1 VDHIQWATAAFSLFL
16 LRGTPDAWHE
26 QAEARGK
33 DDRMDLTTIVTWII
47 FGAIVGVIAR
57 FLMPGRDPMSWPAT
71 IVLGIVGSFVGGY
84 LAQLLFAGNASL
96 PAPSAGWIGSII
108 GALVVLA
115 IYRYT
120 QGRRVTV

>member
-1 VDHIQWATAAFSLFL
+1 
-16 LRGTPDAWHE
+16 
-26 QAEARGK
+26 
-33 DDRMDLTTIVTWII
+33 MDLTTIVTWII

-57 FLMPGRDPMSWPAT
+57 FLMPGRDPMGWIAT

-84 LAQLLFAGNASL
+84 LGQILFAGNAAL

-108 GALVVLA
+108 GALIVLA

>member
-1 VDHIQWATAAFSLFL
+1 L
-16 LRGTPDAWHE
+16 
-26 QAEARGK
+26 
-33 DDRMDLTTIVTWII
+33 DLTAIVTWAI

-57 FLMPGRDPMSWPAT
+57 FLMPGRDPMSWVKT

-84 LAQLLFAGNASL
+84 LGQILFQGSAAL
-96 PAPSAGWIGSII
+96 PPPSAGWVGSVI
-108 GALVVLA
+108 GAIVVLA

>member
-1 VDHIQWATAAFSLFL
+1 
-16 LRGTPDAWHE
+16 
-26 QAEARGK
+26 
-33 DDRMDLTTIVTWII
+33 MDLTAIITWII

-57 FLMPGRDPMSWPAT
+57 FLMPGRDPMGWVAS

-84 LAQLLFAGNASL
+84 LGQLLFAGNASL
-96 PAPSAGWIGSII
+96 PPPSAGWIGSII
-108 GALVVLA
+108 GALIVLA

>member
-1 VDHIQWATAAFSLFL
+1 
-16 LRGTPDAWHE
+16 
-26 QAEARGK
+26 
-33 DDRMDLTTIVTWII
+33 MDLTAIVTWII

-57 FLMPGRDPMSWPAT
+57 FLMPGRDPMGWVAT

-84 LAQLLFAGNASL
+84 LGQLLFAGNPSL
-96 PAPSAGWIGSII
+96 PPPSAGWIGSII
-108 GALVVLA
+108 GALIVLA

>member
-1 VDHIQWATAAFSLFL
+1 
-16 LRGTPDAWHE
+16 
-26 QAEARGK
+26 
-33 DDRMDLTTIVTWII
+33 MDLNAIVTWVI

-57 FLMPGRDPMSWPAT
+57 FLMPGRDPMGWAMT

-84 LAQLLFAGNASL
+84 LAQLVFAGSAAL
-96 PAPSAGWIGSII
+96 PPPSAGWVGSII
-108 GALVVLA
+108 GAIIVLA

>member
-1 VDHIQWATAAFSLFL
+1 
-16 LRGTPDAWHE
+16 
-26 QAEARGK
+26 
-33 DDRMDLTTIVTWII
+33 MDLTAIVTWAI

-57 FLMPGRDPMSWPAT
+57 FLMPGRDQMSWVMT

-84 LAQLLFAGNASL
+84 LGQILFQGSAAL
-96 PAPSAGWIGSII
+96 PPPSAGWVGSVI
-108 GALVVLA
+108 GAIVVLA

>member
-1 VDHIQWATAAFSLFL
+1 
-16 LRGTPDAWHE
+16 
-26 QAEARGK
+26 
-33 DDRMDLTTIVTWII
+33 MDLTTIITWII

-57 FLMPGRDPMSWPAT
+57 FLMPGRDPMGWAMT

-84 LAQLLFAGNASL
+84 LAQLVFAGSAAL
-96 PAPSAGWIGSII
+96 PPPSAGWVGSII
-108 GALVVLA
+108 GAIIVLA

>member
-1 VDHIQWATAAFSLFL
+1 
-16 LRGTPDAWHE
+16 
-26 QAEARGK
+26 
-33 DDRMDLTTIVTWII
+33 MDLTTIVWWAV
-47 FGAIVGVIAR
+47 FGTIVGVVAR
-57 FLMPGRDPMSWPAT
+57 FLMPGRDPMSWVMT

-84 LAQLLFAGNASL
+84 LGQILFQGSAAL
-96 PAPSAGWIGSII
+96 PPPSAGWVGSVI